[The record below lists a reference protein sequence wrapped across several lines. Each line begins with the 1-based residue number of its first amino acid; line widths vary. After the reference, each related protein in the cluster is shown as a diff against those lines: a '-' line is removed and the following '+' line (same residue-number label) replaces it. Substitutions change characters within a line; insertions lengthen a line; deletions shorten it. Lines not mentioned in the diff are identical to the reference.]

1 MNLKTGVD
9 CSTLKW
15 MRHLLPSNA
24 LSNTLT
30 DMLIEK
36 EKSKPFLL
44 RILEDKN
51 ALQSIVRPNSRFPF
65 LHNDKTLK
73 PELLFQ
79 KTTLEKIR
87 QLRDIFLQFDAD
99 HSRTLEISELFTMFN
114 TNGIPVTKDELIDL
128 FTLRD
133 QKKKKIWEYKLTFL
147 DFVNFSLSEECE
159 AKYRLL
165 MKKVKQ
171 RTNSDIYLPMTL
183 KQTLEHIFNK
193 GKIKLNIAKINKG
206 INKLEKIEKR
216 KELEDS
222 NTDKSKYLI
231 LRKIGINRGININM
245 ICKSFSNV
253 LNISKEQ
260 LEQMETQIRNNTS
273 HSVNRKKTIELV
285 SIKKKEKNTI
295 FNDKRIKNERTAT
308 DYSTSTYYKAEKDNS
323 IVMLH
328 RSVQPFAFKYQI
340 NKKKRISSLRNYT
353 HTLGSFYSSKML
365 TSKTQGSFN
374 YSPFTKQTNL

>member
-1 MNLKTGVD
+1 MQPEPEKVGDGNQRIPDHAGHGTVQTALFFLKPAAAG
-9 CSTLKW
+9 
-15 MRHLLPSNA
+15 HLL
-24 LSNTLT
+24 
-30 DMLIEK
+30 
-36 EKSKPFLL
+36 
-44 RILEDKN
+44 
-51 ALQSIVRPNSRFPF
+51 FP
-65 LHNDKTLK
+65 
-73 PELLFQ
+73 
-79 KTTLEKIR
+79 
-87 QLRDIFLQFDAD
+87 
-99 HSRTLEISELFTMFN
+99 
-114 TNGIPVTKDELIDL
+114 KDGVGV
-128 FTLRD
+128 FR
-133 QKKKKIWEYKLTFL
+133 
-147 DFVNFSLSEECE
+147 
-159 AKYRLL
+159 R
-165 MKKVKQ
+165 
-171 RTNSDIYLPMTL
+171 
-183 KQTLEHIFNK
+183 
-193 GKIKLNIAKINKG
+193 
-206 INKLEKIEKR
+206 IEKR
-216 KELEDS
+216 KKLEDS

-295 FNDKRIKNERTAT
+295 FNVKRIKNERTAT
-308 DYSTSTYYKAEKDNS
+308 DYSTSTYYKTEKDNS

-340 NKKKRISSLRNYT
+340 NNKKRISSLRNYT

>member
-87 QLRDIFLQFDAD
+87 QLRDIFLQFDED

-295 FNDKRIKNERTAT
+295 FNVKRIKNERTAT
-308 DYSTSTYYKAEKDNS
+308 DYSTSTYYKTEKDNS

>member
-1 MNLKTGVD
+1 MNIKTGVD

-36 EKSKPFLL
+36 EKAKPFLL

-51 ALQSIVRPNSRFPF
+51 ALQSIVKPNSRFPY
-65 LHNDKTLK
+65 LKNDKKLK

-133 QKKKKIWEYKLTFL
+133 EKKKKIWEYKLTFL
-147 DFVNFSLSEECE
+147 DFVNFSLSEDCE

-216 KELEDS
+216 KELEDC
-222 NTDKSKYLI
+222 NTNKAKYLI
-231 LRKIGINRGININM
+231 LRKIGINRGINVNM

-260 LEQMETQIRNNTS
+260 LEQMETQIRSHTS
-273 HSVNRKKTIELV
+273 QSVKRKKTLELV
-285 SIKKKEKNTI
+285 SIKKKEIISNC
-295 FNDKRIKNERTAT
+295 NVKRMKNERTAT
-308 DYSTSTYYKAEKDNS
+308 DFSTSTYYKTEKDNS
-323 IVMLH
+323 ILMLN
-328 RSVQPFAFKYQI
+328 RSVQPFSFKYQI
-340 NKKKRISSLRNYT
+340 NKKKRISYLRNYN

-365 TSKTQGSFN
+365 TSKTQGSF
-374 YSPFTKQTNL
+374 TKKTNL

>member
-1 MNLKTGVD
+1 MNIKTGVD

-36 EKSKPFLL
+36 EKAKPFLL

-51 ALQSIVRPNSRFPF
+51 ALQSIVKPNSRFPY
-65 LHNDKTLK
+65 LKNDKKLK

-133 QKKKKIWEYKLTFL
+133 EKKKKIWEYKLTFL
-147 DFVNFSLSEECE
+147 DFVNFSLSEDCE

-216 KELEDS
+216 KELEDC
-222 NTDKSKYLI
+222 NTNKAKYLI
-231 LRKIGINRGININM
+231 LRKIGINRGINVNM

-260 LEQMETQIRNNTS
+260 LEQMETQIRNHTS
-273 HSVNRKKTIELV
+273 QSVKRKKTIELV
-285 SIKKKEKNTI
+285 SIKKKEIISNC
-295 FNDKRIKNERTAT
+295 NVKRMKNERTAT
-308 DYSTSTYYKAEKDNS
+308 DFSTSTYYKTEKDNS
-323 IVMLH
+323 ILMLN
-328 RSVQPFAFKYQI
+328 RSVQPFSFKYQI
-340 NKKKRISSLRNYT
+340 NKKKRISYLRNYN

-365 TSKTQGSFN
+365 TSKTQGSF
-374 YSPFTKQTNL
+374 TKKTNL

>member
-44 RILEDKN
+44 RIREDKN

-193 GKIKLNIAKINKG
+193 GKIKLNIAKINKE

-216 KELEDS
+216 KELENS

-273 HSVNRKKTIELV
+273 YSVNRKKTIELV

-295 FNDKRIKNERTAT
+295 FNVKRIKNERTAT
-308 DYSTSTYYKAEKDNS
+308 DYSTSTYYKTEKDNS

-365 TSKTQGSFN
+365 TSKTQG
-374 YSPFTKQTNL
+374 